1 MKYLSIINKLKKL
14 RTQNLNSIMPIIIKH
29 LKWLH
34 EDLGDMIRRLELGR
48 LEVQYIPKFWM
59 DYVRESIENNPEIHS
74 EGE

>member
-1 MKYLSIINKLKKL
+1 M
-14 RTQNLNSIMPIIIKH
+14 TIIIKH

-48 LEVQYIPKFWM
+48 LDVQYIPKSWM
-59 DYVRESIENNPEIHS
+59 NYVRESIENNPEIHS